1 VDALQTRPMTADEYR
16 EFRAALVV
24 SYAASH
30 VEAGDWS
37 PAEAEGRAADD
48 IDALLPGGPATP
60 GHLVLTALAP
70 DGQVAGHLW
79 IKLDQ
84 TPHNRGAW
92 LYDIVV
98 RAQVRGQGYGRALLA
113 AAERETARH
122 GGTSLGLNVF
132 GGNAVARHLY
142 ESAGY
147 QTTSLQMRKIL
158 GEAG

>member
-1 VDALQTRPMTADEYR
+1 MTADEFR
-16 EFRAALVV
+16 EFRSALVI

-37 PAEAEGRAADD
+37 AAEAQQRAADD
-48 IDALLPGGPATP
+48 MDALLPQGAGTP

-70 DGQVAGHLW
+70 GGQPAGHLW
-79 IKLDQ
+79 IKLNQ
-84 TPHNRGAW
+84 TPHNGGAW

-98 RAQVRGQGYGRALLA
+98 APQYRGQGYGRALLA

-122 GGTSLGLNVF
+122 GGRSLGLNVF
-132 GGNAVARHLY
+132 GANAVARHLY

-147 QTTSLQMRKIL
+147 LTTALQMRKAL
-158 GEAG
+158 SEDE

>member
-1 VDALQTRPMTADEYR
+1 MTADEFR
-16 EFRAALVV
+16 EFRSALLI

-37 PAEAEGRAADD
+37 PAEARQRAADEMD
-48 IDALLPGGPATP
+48 TLLPHGADTP

-70 DGQVAGHLW
+70 GGQPAGHLW

-84 TPHNRGAW
+84 TPHDGGAF
-92 LYDIVV
+92 LYDIEV
-98 RAQVRGQGYGRALLA
+98 AAPYRGQGYGRALLA

-122 GGTSLGLNVF
+122 GGTSLALNVF
-132 GGNAVARHLY
+132 GTNAVARHLY

-147 QTTSLQMRKIL
+147 RTTSVQMRKAL
-158 GEAG
+158 DDGG